1 MLSDAPDLALLM
13 TAVTALPADADAK
26 ALEALL
32 QDLVRARLDP
42 LGERQVLAAL
52 KLRTRVSLSVLGEAL
67 RHLRGEARR
76 AADGGRPSWIG
87 KLILSEFGEP
97 RSNLANAITALRHAP
112 EWQGVLGFDEFRAGA
127 CLIGHPPW
135 GGFTAIR
142 EWTETDDRLSTEW
155 LQRAGIDVRS
165 DTVSQAVETVARETS
180 FHPVRDYLSSIAWDG
195 QPRLERWLI
204 DHLSVDDTAYAR
216 AVGTR
221 WMIAAVARI
230 FQPGCKADCAL
241 ILEGAQGI
249 RKSTALR
256 TLAEPWFTD
265 ELADLGSRDAAM
277 QTRGA
282 WVIELAELDAV
293 SRAEVSRIKA
303 FMSRTT
309 DRFRPPYGR
318 RLVESP
324 RSCVFAG
331 SVNDD
336 AYLRDASGG
345 RRFWPVRCGEIDVG
359 ALVAARDQLWA
370 EAVVRFRAGEPWW
383 LDDRDLIDAAA
394 VEQSAR
400 LQRDAWEERIRDWCE
415 TETVTDDHG
424 YGPPT
429 VRRIPRRD
437 PIRDTTMSELLG
449 AALGIEV
456 GRWNRGDQQRVAAI
470 LTAAG
475 WSRYQRREGERRE
488 WRWRQDPMTT

>member
-1 MLSDAPDLALLM
+1 MLSDAPDLAGLM
-13 TAVTALPADADAK
+13 ATVTELPADADAK

-42 LGERQVLAAL
+42 LAERQVLAAL

-67 RHLRGEARR
+67 RHLRGEAKR
-76 AADGGRPSWIG
+76 ATGGDRPSWVG

-97 RSNLANAITALRHAP
+97 RPNLANAITALRHAP
-112 EWQGVLGFDEFRAGA
+112 EWLGVIGFDEFRGGS
-127 CLIGHPPW
+127 CLVGVPPW
-135 GGFTAIR
+135 GGFASIR
-142 EWTETDDRLSTEW
+142 EWTETDDRLATEW
-155 LQRAGIDVRS
+155 LQRAGVDVRP
-165 DTVSQAVETVARETS
+165 DTVSQAVETIAREHP
-180 FHPVRDYLSSIAWDG
+180 FHPIRDYLSALIWDG
-195 QPRLERWLI
+195 MPRVERWLVE
-204 DHLSVDDTAYAR
+204 HLGVDNTAYTR

-256 TLAEPWFTD
+256 TISAPWFTD

-303 FMSRTT
+303 FMSRST
-309 DRFRPPYGR
+309 DRFRPPYGK

-336 AYLRDASGG
+336 TYLRDASGG
-345 RRFWPVRCGEIDVG
+345 RRFWPIRCGTIDIETL
-359 ALVAARDQLWA
+359 AAARDQLWA
-370 EAVVRFRAGEPWW
+370 EAVHRFHAGERWW
-383 LDDRDLIDAAA
+383 LESRELVEEAAG
-394 VEQSAR
+394 EQAKR
-400 LQRDAWEERIRDWCE
+400 LQRDAWEDSISDWLAFE
-415 TETVTDDHG
+415 TIEDDHG

-429 VRRIPRRD
+429 IRRVERREPVD
-437 PIRDTTMSELLG
+437 DTTIGELL
-449 AALGIEV
+449 AKALGIEV
-456 GRWNRGDQQRVAAI
+456 GRWSHVDQLRVSNV
-470 LTAAG
+470 LRSNG
-475 WSRYQRREGERRE
+475 WTRYQKRIGERRE
-488 WRWRQDPMTT
+488 WRWRKEVRP